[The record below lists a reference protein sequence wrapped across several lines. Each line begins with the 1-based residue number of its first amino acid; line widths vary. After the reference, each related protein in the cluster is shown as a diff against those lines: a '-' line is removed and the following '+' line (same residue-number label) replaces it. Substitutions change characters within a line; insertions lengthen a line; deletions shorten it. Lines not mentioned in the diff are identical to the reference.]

1 MRTEV
6 RACLPSS
13 SHKALSVNLGGFH
26 HFNRETEE
34 CRLGLKR
41 TWKYTG
47 GGQKKRTS
55 VGAAAV
61 AETELQA
68 SGFTVPVPTLDV
80 FLQL

>member
-6 RACLPSS
+6 RACLTSS
-13 SHKALSVNLGGFH
+13 SHKALSVNLGSFH

-34 CRLGLKR
+34 CGFGLKR

-47 GGQKKRTS
+47 GGQKRTS
-55 VGAAAV
+55 VEAAAV
-61 AETELQA
+61 AETESQA
-68 SGFTVPVPTLDV
+68 SGFTVPVPILDV